1 MAIYVKKESA
11 IADTIQ
17 TPGDVGNDLDQIEK
31 DIAGPKG
38 ISAHEEEIEDAISGV
53 IDDPAKGLMD
63 GSEIAE
69 ASYMAMYESEYNFN
83 QIIECLDIH
92 TLGAA
97 SIGRE
102 LVLEAADIKGFFNS
116 VKTAVLD
123 AFKSFTDVIS
133 NLITK
138 IKSIFVDNKRFVS
151 LNQESIKT
159 GFDKMAHHN
168 EEIMGVPYNSAVI
181 KDFINDIH
189 ALADAGNAIDLDDKH
204 IKDTSADV
212 ATDSGDAD
220 SKFDKIKLE
229 LIGKIAK
236 NTSGNDITSVGDAL
250 RAIETEM
257 CGTEKKD
264 LRKHYKNAQ
273 EIIDTLTG
281 DAGKEIQN
289 YYTTVKSSINNRLKK
304 IDEAARKAPTDGS
317 TNAEGYAAKDFK
329 FLASAIKFYQQ
340 ALQQSVT
347 LVCRIRTNEIM
358 QARKYAQYCIKASG
372 NTYKESADVSS
383 NEDSV
388 FAGINL
394 I

>member
-69 ASYMAMYESEYNFN
+69 ASYMAMYESENNFN

-97 SIGRE
+97 SVGRE
-102 LVLEAADIKGFFNS
+102 LVLEAGDIKGFFTK
-116 VKTAVLD
+116 VKDAVIA
-123 AFKSFTDVIS
+123 AFKSFTEVIN
-133 NLITK
+133 NLINK
-138 IKSIFVDNKRFVS
+138 VKSIFVDNKKFVGI
-151 LNQESIKT
+151 NRNAIVK

-168 EEIMGVPYNSAVI
+168 EEIQGVPYKHEA
-181 KDFINDIH
+181 INDFAEGIKK
-189 ALADAGNAIDLDDKH
+189 LAQIGEKIDLDEAN
-204 IKDTSADV
+204 IKNLSADKGS
-212 ATDSGDAD
+212 DDAD
-220 SKFDKIKLE
+220 AKFDVVRKEMISC
-229 LIGKIAK
+229 ICDADGV
-236 NTSGNDITSVGDAL
+236 TSVGDCM
-250 RAIETEM
+250 RAIEAEM
-257 CGTEKKD
+257 CGTEKVD
-264 LRKHYKNAQ
+264 LRKHYKSGD
-273 EIIDTLTG
+273 EFCTILTSET
-281 DAGKEIQN
+281 GKEIQN
-289 YYTTVKSSINNRLKK
+289 YYTTVKQSIDGRLKK
-304 IDEAARKAPTDGS
+304 IDEAARKAPTDGT

-329 FLASAIKFYQQ
+329 FLASAIKFLQQ
-340 ALQQSVT
+340 AMQQSVA

-358 QARKYAQYCIKASG
+358 QARKYANYCIKASG
-372 NTYKESADVSS
+372 DVYKESADVSS

-388 FAGINL
+388 FAAINL